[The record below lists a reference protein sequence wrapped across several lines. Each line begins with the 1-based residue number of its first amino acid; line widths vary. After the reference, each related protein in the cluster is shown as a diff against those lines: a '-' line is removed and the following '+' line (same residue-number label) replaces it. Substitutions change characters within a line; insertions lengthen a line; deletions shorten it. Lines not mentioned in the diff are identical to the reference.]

1 MPNIGSVNKQY
12 GVVVKLNKTLPI
24 WLNLDFASWLIFM
37 GESVL
42 FMSESSQRHGVCSNL
57 ARNLFLIF
65 DPCC

>member
-12 GVVVKLNKTLPI
+12 VVVAKLDKTLPI
-24 WLNLDFASWLIFM
+24 NLDFASWLIFM

-42 FMSESSQRHGVCSNL
+42 FMSESSQRHGICSNL